1 MLEKASG
8 HLELREDPEQG
19 VIVAGLRCIKVRT
32 WPCSCIWFDYL
43 WIIVKLFFFFFFC
56 CNFVKK
62 KFGSSFE
69 SLSSTNLRSILA
81 LDEQVRSMGWI
92 FTHPFL
98 FSLQI
103 QVQSADK
110 ILELLNLG
118 NSRRKT
124 ESTEANA
131 TSSR

>member
-1 MLEKASG
+1 MDNCEA
-8 HLELREDPEQG
+8 
-19 VIVAGLRCIKVRT
+19 V
-32 WPCSCIWFDYL
+32 
-43 WIIVKLFFFFFFC
+43 FFC

-69 SLSSTNLRSILA
+69 SLSSTNLRSVLA